1 MKTSK
6 ILLLLVLSIFFV
18 TGRILSFPVN
28 PYINNVTPS
37 QNAVS
42 VNKSSNITIVF
53 TQYMNPTTITNANIK
68 VFGYQTGFLPV
79 TIDYNAAGKTV
90 NINPNQD
97 LKAGEK
103 ISVTLTSGIRTISN
117 GIITPFVYT
126 FYVQAIDGN
135 GIFTRTSGISVISH
149 IAHPTL
155 KSGDIDRDGDI
166 DLVIDN
172 RIYFNN
178 GNAVFSL
185 NSELSVFGKEELA
198 DFDNDGDLDI
208 LIQNGN
214 DIYLYKNNSLGVFIQ
229 TSIFNGG
236 LSAFGDL
243 NGDGFLDITYFK
255 TITDLITLKN
265 INGNFSLSTLNI
277 LDSGC
282 IGDYTDNVLI
292 DDMDNDGDMD
302 IVSINGQRGG
312 GFQTHSVCRNFNLL
326 TNNGIGNFI
335 SHIIIND
342 IISGP
347 LPFILSAH
355 GSTSFDLNNNG
366 YVDLVTPGLNIIN
379 NGDGLFSNGERL
391 IPFCNSLNSDFNGD
405 GYLDLVGTI
414 PGAPLLSYLNN
425 HSGTLIQFETSG
437 GSYFGGNA
445 SGDFDNDGDIDI
457 AFGDYGGNSVGILL
471 NGDIPLPVELSSFT
485 SQTNANNITLD
496 WTTSSEINNA
506 GFDIERSMTNE
517 EFLKAGSVAGNG
529 NSNTPHNYSFTDK
542 NLQSG
547 KYKYR
552 LKQIDFNG
560 NYKYY
565 ELSGEVAIGIP
576 DKFYLSQNYPNPFNP
591 SSNLGFGISNSGF
604 VSLKVYDALGNEIA
618 VIVNER
624 KNAGYYNYQFST
636 VNYQL
641 PSGIYFYS
649 LYVDG
654 VPIDTKRMVLLK

>member
-1 MKTSK
+1 MKY
-6 ILLLLVLSIFFV
+6 IIFLLLTVSLLFFA
-18 TGRILSFPVN
+18 TEKSYSTHIN
-28 PYINNVTPS
+28 QYISSVSPS

-42 VNKSSNITIVF
+42 VNKSSNITITF
-53 TQYMNPTTITNANIK
+53 TQDMNPETINNANIK
-68 VFGYQTGFLPV
+68 VFGYQTGLLPV
-79 TIDYNAAGKTV
+79 TIDYNAAGKTA

-117 GIITPFVYT
+117 EIITPFVYT
-126 FYVQAIDGN
+126 FYVEAIGGN
-135 GIFTRTSGISVISH
+135 SIFTRTSEIPVISH
-149 IAHPTL
+149 IAHPSI

-185 NSELSVFGKEELA
+185 SSELSVFGKAELA

-214 DIYLYKNNSLGVFIQ
+214 DIYFYKNNGLGVFIQ

-236 LSAFGDL
+236 LSALGDL
-243 NGDGFLDITYFK
+243 NGDGFLDVTYFN

-302 IVSINGQRGG
+302 IVAINGQRGG
-312 GFQTHSVCRNFNLL
+312 GFQTHNVCRNFNLL
-326 TNNGIGNFI
+326 TNNGTGNFI

-342 IISGP
+342 IIGGP

-405 GYLDLVGTI
+405 GYFDLVGTI

-425 HSGTLIQFETSG
+425 HSGSLIQFETSN

-445 SGDFDNDGDIDI
+445 SGDFDNDGDIDM
-457 AFGDYGGNSVGILL
+457 AFGYYGGNTVGILL

-485 SQTNANNITLD
+485 SQTNANIVTLE
-496 WTTSSEINNA
+496 WTTSSEVNNA

-517 EFLKAGSVAGNG
+517 EFIKEGSVAGNG
-529 NSNTPHNYSFTDK
+529 NSDTPHNYSFTDK

-560 NYKYY
+560 YYKY
-565 ELSGEVAIGIP
+565 
-576 DKFYLSQNYPNPFNP
+576 
-591 SSNLGFGISNSGF
+591 
-604 VSLKVYDALGNEIA
+604 
-618 VIVNER
+618 
-624 KNAGYYNYQFST
+624 
-636 VNYQL
+636 
-641 PSGIYFYS
+641 
-649 LYVDG
+649 
-654 VPIDTKRMVLLK
+654 